1 MRYAVRMPADDLTP
15 YIFGNTR
22 LPFAVQFARWI
33 EESPRFR
40 LFALTNRDKIRKKVR
55 GVPDAEGYRDLQAE
69 LATAYF
75 LLLERRFTV
84 EYEKY
89 GVGKQR
95 GPDFTVAYKTHLLF
109 NVEVA
114 RLRGAPAGAALEP
127 QKLGYI
133 VCAKLGQLL
142 PGSINILV
150 LDAADTPYGG
160 EDLTS
165 ALRLLQDR
173 VEHKDDPFF
182 TRRGFLGYRD
192 FLKQY
197 SRLSGVRLLGPD
209 AAPVF
214 WLYSQARHPVPPDLA
229 TILRK

>member
-1 MRYAVRMPADDLTP
+1 MPADDLTP

-22 LPFAVQFARWI
+22 LPLAVQFARWLQ
-33 EESPRFR
+33 ESPRFR
-40 LFALTNRDKIRKKVR
+40 LFALTYRDKIRKKVR

-95 GPDFTVAYKTHLLF
+95 GPDFTVTYKTHLPF

-114 RLRGAPAGAALEP
+114 RLRGGPADAAPEP
-127 QKLGYI
+127 HKLGYI
-133 VCAKLGQLL
+133 LCAKLGQFP
-142 PGSINILV
+142 PGMINILV
-150 LDAADTPYGG
+150 LAAEDTPYGG
-160 EDLTS
+160 EDLAG

-173 VEHKDDPFF
+173 AEHRDDPFF
-182 TRRGFLGYRD
+182 IRRGFLGYRD

-209 AAPVF
+209 APPVF
-214 WLYSQARHPVPPDLA
+214 RLYPQARHPLPPDLA